1 MNKEIISIEDQEA
14 VIEVYFEEDGAYVK
28 LNAAINNKGAAY
40 NKVIELLQEKN
51 FKDVELDKLMNLLD
65 ASDAQEKTLI
75 ATNPIIPEPKLIIN
89 VSPDRLTA
97 YLTIIVEKGARSVTK
112 EDIAVALEKAK
123 ISYGIVQELVN
134 EPDKIPLG
142 EQVLIAQG
150 QAGSKPKDAELK
162 IYFNTDELGRPKKLE
177 DGRVDYRD
185 LNLFIQV
192 KQDEVLAE
200 KIPAEL
206 GVESIDV
213 RGAVD
218 RKSVV

>member
-51 FKDVELDKLMNLLD
+51 FKDVEIDKLMNLLD

-150 QAGSKPKDAELK
+150 QAEHRPLQSNLGILQRIAR
-162 IYFNTDELGRPKKLE
+162 IYR
-177 DGRVDYRD
+177 
-185 LNLFIQV
+185 IQT
-192 KQDEVLAE
+192 
-200 KIPAEL
+200 
-206 GVESIDV
+206 
-213 RGAVD
+213 
-218 RKSVV
+218 